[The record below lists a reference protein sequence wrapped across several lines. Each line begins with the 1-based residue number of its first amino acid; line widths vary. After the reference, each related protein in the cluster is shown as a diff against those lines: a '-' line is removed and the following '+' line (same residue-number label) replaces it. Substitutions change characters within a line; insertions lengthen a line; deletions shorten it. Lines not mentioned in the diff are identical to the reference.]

1 MTRSLYEYLQKSPPF
16 ALAFSGGVDSAY
28 LLYAAMKNHCQ
39 LTAYFIKTPFQPQFE
54 LDDALRLAEELS
66 APLKV
71 LSLDILDRE
80 VIISNPADRCYF
92 CKKALFTALT
102 SQAKRD
108 GYTLVFDGTNASDQT
123 DDRPGMKALTELQ
136 VLSPLREC
144 GLTKQIIR
152 QLSKEAGLF
161 TYDKPS
167 YACLATRIPTG
178 TRITGNLL
186 NKIETCE
193 QSLAHLGYRDFRIR
207 LLDGC
212 ARLQLLE
219 SQFPQALRQKNQI
232 RELLLPHFKEVL
244 LDLTPR
250 KGDD

>member
-144 GLTKQIIR
+144 GLTKQTIR

-232 RELLLPHFKEVL
+232 RELL
-244 LDLTPR
+244 
-250 KGDD
+250 

>member
-144 GLTKQIIR
+144 GLTKQTIR

-186 NKIETCE
+186 N
-193 QSLAHLGYRDFRIR
+193 IR